1 MARIAFVGLGNM
13 GLGMAARLIETGHQ
27 LSVYNRT
34 ASRAEALVRQGAQL
48 FDSPKRACQGV
59 DAVISMVADDSA
71 SRAVWLGMDG
81 ILAAANFAKNGF
93 AIECSTLSHD
103 WVAEL
108 SSLCGARGLR
118 YLDAPVTGL
127 PDVATAGALTLL
139 VGADADDLSSARDI
153 LDSLAQRIIRFG
165 PVGAGTAYKLI
176 INMMGAVQIASAAE
190 ALAIAERV
198 GLNIAAV
205 ADAISTS
212 QAASPQVVRN
222 TRRMV
227 ADDHDHNVV
236 FSSALRL
243 KDVEYAIRFARASG
257 IGSPFGALAERM
269 YRRLCEMGYAHVNE
283 SKVIEVC
290 RSQVDWLA
298 VAGQNRRGRS
308 PAKSHDHLRP
318 RPMPDPLRPASPY
331 PHVPPRDSVRT
342 TMAAKSKTGSR
353 KVERAMHE
361 MKLGKL
367 KSGRSGKTVTSRKQ
381 AIAIGL
387 SEARKSGAK
396 IPKKKKSTRKK

>member
-13 GLGMAARLIETGHQ
+13 GLGMATRLIETGHQ

-34 ASRAEALVRQGAQL
+34 ASRAQALVRQGAQL

-81 ILAAANFAKNGF
+81 ILAAADPAKNGF

-103 WVAEL
+103 WVVEL
-108 SSLCGARGLR
+108 SSLCRARGLR

-127 PDVATAGALTLL
+127 PDVAAAGALTLL
-139 VGADADDLSSARDI
+139 VGAEADDLTSARDI

-198 GLNIAAV
+198 GLDIAVV

-243 KDVEYAIRFARASG
+243 KDVEYAVRFAQASG

-269 YRRLCEMGYAHVNE
+269 YRRLCEMGYAHINE

-290 RSQVDWLA
+290 RSQAD
-298 VAGQNRRGRS
+298 
-308 PAKSHDHLRP
+308 
-318 RPMPDPLRPASPY
+318 
-331 PHVPPRDSVRT
+331 
-342 TMAAKSKTGSR
+342 
-353 KVERAMHE
+353 
-361 MKLGKL
+361 
-367 KSGRSGKTVTSRKQ
+367 
-381 AIAIGL
+381 
-387 SEARKSGAK
+387 
-396 IPKKKKSTRKK
+396 

>member
-13 GLGMAARLIETGHQ
+13 GLGMATRLIETGHQ
-27 LSVYNRT
+27 LNVYNRT

-48 FDSPKRACQGV
+48 FDSPKNACQGV

-71 SRAVWLGMDG
+71 SRAVWLGTDG
-81 ILAAANFAKNGF
+81 ILVANIAKNGF

-103 WVAEL
+103 WVADL
-108 SSLCGARGLR
+108 SSQCRANGLR
-118 YLDAPVTGL
+118 YIDAPVTGL
-127 PDVATAGALTLL
+127 PDVAAAGALTLL
-139 VGADADDLSSARDI
+139 VGADADDLSSVRGI

-190 ALAIAERV
+190 GLAIAERA

-212 QAASPQVVRN
+212 QSASPQVVRN

-227 ADDHDHNVV
+227 AEDHDHNVV

-243 KDVEYAIRFARASG
+243 KDVEYAVRFARANG
-257 IGSPFGALAERM
+257 IGSPFGALAEGI
-269 YRRLCEMGYAHVNE
+269 YRQLCEMGYAQVNE

-290 RSQVDWLA
+290 RS
-298 VAGQNRRGRS
+298 
-308 PAKSHDHLRP
+308 
-318 RPMPDPLRPASPY
+318 
-331 PHVPPRDSVRT
+331 HVV
-342 TMAAKSKTGSR
+342 
-353 KVERAMHE
+353 
-361 MKLGKL
+361 
-367 KSGRSGKTVTSRKQ
+367 
-381 AIAIGL
+381 
-387 SEARKSGAK
+387 
-396 IPKKKKSTRKK
+396 